1 MIHASV
7 GNINVDLI
15 FFVEGMPK
23 EDESVEA
30 KESYVGLGGAATN
43 YAIGIR
49 RLGFPSKLVAY
60 VGKDAK
66 SLGVIEALEKEGV
79 DTSLIKVDN
88 ERQTGIVVVI
98 VNRQKGSRTMIYARN
113 ANELLEVEENIE
125 ADHVH
130 FSSVRPSIVKR
141 IGKGTI
147 SYDPGGLSCLKPVDV
162 LEALKKVDWAFFN
175 EREAR
180 CLGYKNLDS
189 MLGKTMSFFVI
200 KMGSE
205 GAMVITK
212 KIKITAKYL
221 GEVKVRDPT
230 GAGDAFDAS
239 FNALFKEDGRLEKA
253 LTLAVTA
260 GALKVERIGGSN
272 MPYKQEI
279 LAKSKFTE
287 LRKEMEAKSSR

>member
-7 GNINVDLI
+7 GNINVDFI
-15 FFVEGMPK
+15 FFVEEMPK

-66 SLGVIEALEKEGV
+66 TLGVIEALEKEGV

-141 IGKGTI
+141 IGKATI
-147 SYDPGGLSCLKPVDV
+147 SYDPGGISCLRPRLV
-162 LEALKKVDWAFFN
+162 LDALRNVDWAFLN
-175 EREAR
+175 EREAQ
-180 CLGYKNLDS
+180 CIGYENLKK
-189 MLGKTMSFFVI
+189 MLFEGIEFFII
-200 KMGSE
+200 KMGARGARVVTKE
-205 GAMVITK
+205 GEAL
-212 KIKITAKYL
+212 AKYL
-221 GEVKVRDPT
+221 GKVNVIDPT

-239 FNALFKEDGRLEKA
+239 FNAFFKESKNIGDA
-253 LTLAVTA
+253 LTSAVTS

-272 MPYKQEI
+272 MPYRDEV
-279 LAKSKFTE
+279 LE
-287 LRKEMEAKSSR
+287 RKKLTQLNERLGKII